1 MVMRILPPF
10 PLKPLADLLNS
21 LVDFP
26 VIVSLFRNP
35 NRSSSFTSFHSLRNS
50 VEIDLQNDLALYDEL
65 VSFNKFVQFQPLPSI
80 KDFCKLLTRIVKMHH
95 YSVVISLIQ
104 RLDVLGVKSDIYAV
118 NIAINCFCHLNR
130 VDYGLSVFGKALK
143 RGYEPDCATFNTL
156 IRGLCADGMLDH
168 ALQLF
173 DQMLESGFKPNDV
186 TYGTMIYGMCKS
198 GNTSDAIILLR
209 KIDEESKRVRSP
221 GIIVYSTI
229 IDTLCKKG
237 KVIHALNLFSE
248 MIQKGV
254 MPNVVTYMCLM
265 QGLCGFGLREEANRL
280 LDDMIGRNIS
290 PDLQT
295 INLLE
300 DPKNYGSLKNLDNI
314 KDAILT
320 NQMESL
326 QKIMLSMNKT
336 LEELSSVVYS
346 LAKTLR
352 DAKQQVKGGSVQ
364 PSVKQ
369 LHQRIGIKPS
379 IVDCLEGL
387 RLLHEMY
394 QSEYLLKSSLI
405 SALASIT
412 LKPRHLRFPGTILIL
427 QSIYDV
433 IFAEEI

>member
-1 MVMRILPPF
+1 MIMEATVKKFQQKFRRVKDDMDRWDELQTR
-10 PLKPLADLLNS
+10 
-21 LVDFP
+21 LV
-26 VIVSLFRNP
+26 SQFRNA
-35 NRSSSFTSFHSLRNS
+35 SS
-50 VEIDLQNDLALYDEL
+50 I
-65 VSFNKFVQFQPLPSI
+65 
-80 KDFCKLLTRIVKMHH
+80 
-95 YSVVISLIQ
+95 
-104 RLDVLGVKSDIYAV
+104 
-118 NIAINCFCHLNR
+118 
-130 VDYGLSVFGKALK
+130 
-143 RGYEPDCATFNTL
+143 
-156 IRGLCADGMLDH
+156 
-168 ALQLF
+168 
-173 DQMLESGFKPNDV
+173 
-186 TYGTMIYGMCKS
+186 
-198 GNTSDAIILLR
+198 
-209 KIDEESKRVRSP
+209 
-221 GIIVYSTI
+221 
-229 IDTLCKKG
+229 
-237 KVIHALNLFSE
+237 
-248 MIQKGV
+248 
-254 MPNVVTYMCLM
+254 
-265 QGLCGFGLREEANRL
+265 
-280 LDDMIGRNIS
+280 IGR
-290 PDLQT
+290 LQ
-295 INLLE
+295 LLE

-412 LKPRHLRFPGTILIL
+412 LKPSVSDIHALEQVLVDQPNIPKEEV